1 MSADDE
7 SQDETSR
14 GYARLSAMQAG
25 RPAASTRAAILAE
38 ARKVADARRAPA
50 ANEPWFRPRVSASI
64 AASILLAGV
73 AMLLWR
79 QVGPQQV
86 LQTKAELTA
95 AAESAA
101 TDAGEFP
108 TEEAEV
114 SAPAAAPPT
123 TEALAARAEMTD
135 SAQQAAKATSEETR
149 EFAANRSASAARAA
163 APAAARAAPT
173 PALLDVEALIR
184 REFPDLLNAAVPPR
198 SVWVV
203 QDASGRT
210 LRSGTLAE
218 GESFG
223 SVTLQ
228 LQQEFP
234 DRRMGPFEVSNI
246 SSAQGA
252 AVQVGVAR
260 AR

>member
-14 GYARLSAMQAG
+14 GYARVSATQAG

-38 ARKVADARRAPA
+38 ARKLADARQAPA
-50 ANEPWFRPRVSASI
+50 ANESWFRPRVTASI

-73 AMLLWR
+73 AVLLWR

-86 LQTKAELTA
+86 LQTKAQLAA

-101 TDAGEFP
+101 TDAGEFAS
-108 TEEAEV
+108 EEAEV
-114 SAPAAAPPT
+114 SAPAAAPAG
-123 TEALAARAEMTD
+123 TESLAARAGMTD
-135 SAQQAAKATSEETR
+135 SARQAAKATSEETR
-149 EFAANRSASAARAA
+149 EVAANRSASAAL
-163 APAAARAAPT
+163 AARAPSAPA
-173 PALLDVEALIR
+173 PLDVEALVR

-198 SVWVV
+198 SVWLV
-203 QDASGRT
+203 QDARGRT

-223 SVTLQ
+223 GVMSQ
-228 LQQEFP
+228 IQQELP
-234 DRRMGPFEVSNI
+234 DRQIGAFEVTNVST
-246 SSAQGA
+246 AQGTTL
-252 AVQVGVAR
+252 QVGVAR